1 MEQSY
6 PFIKDRPIVC
16 VQGLGFVGSA
26 MAVAVANVIDG
37 NGRPF
42 YNVIGIDLPIPTGFR
57 QIEELNKGRF
67 PFSTQDPNLQEALKK
82 ARKRKNFWATSDQ
95 SFYSLASTVIVDI
108 NLDVQEIQRNP
119 KIDFTSFIG
128 GIRGIGS
135 FIKPGTLV
143 IVETTVPPGT
153 CEKVVA
159 PMLNEEFAKRNFGP
173 GSFMLAHS
181 FERVMPG
188 IDYYKSI
195 TDFWR
200 VYAGHTDDAA
210 EACKSF
216 LSSIINTVEYP
227 LTRLMST
234 TASETAKVLENSYRA
249 VNIAFIEEW
258 SRFAEAT
265 GIDLFEIIDAIRVR
279 PTHSNI
285 RQPGFGVGGYCLTKD
300 PLMGSIAA
308 QSLFDIQGLEFPF
321 STMAISTNA
330 KMPLASLAMAEEML
344 GGNVNEKSILL
355 MGVSYRQDVGDTRH
369 SPSETF
375 VKKAI
380 HDGAKVVCQDP
391 LVSYWPELS
400 MEVLTD
406 IPNPNEFDIIV
417 FAVPH
422 RDYLMIN
429 FDNWLVSISPR
440 VLDANNVLDVQQR
453 EWLIRRGIAFRAI
466 GRGNIA

>member
-1 MEQSY
+1 
-6 PFIKDRPIVC
+6 
-16 VQGLGFVGSA
+16 
-26 MAVAVANVIDG
+26 MAVAVANATDG

-42 YNVIGIDLPIPTGFR
+42 YNVIGVDLPTPTGLR
-57 QIEELNKGRF
+57 QIEDLNNGRF
-67 PFSTQDPNLQEALKK
+67 PFSVQDPSLQEALKK
-82 ARKRKNFWATSDQ
+82 ARQQENFWAASDQ
-95 SFYSLASTVIVDI
+95 GFYSLASTVIVDI
-108 NLDVQEIQRNP
+108 NLDVQDIQRNP

-135 FIKPGTLV
+135 LIKPGTLV

-153 CEKVVA
+153 CEKIVA
-159 PMLNEEFAKRNFGP
+159 PVLNEELAKRNFGP
-173 GSFMLAHS
+173 DSFMLAHS

-216 LSSIINTVEYP
+216 LSTIINTAEYP

-258 SRFAEAT
+258 GRFAEAI

-308 QSLFDIQGLEFPF
+308 HSLFDIQGLEFPF
-321 STMAISTNA
+321 STMAVSTNA
-330 KMPLASLAMAEEML
+330 KMPLASLALATEML
-344 GGNVNEKSILL
+344 GGNVNGKSILL

-369 SPSETF
+369 SPSEIF
-375 VKKAI
+375 VKGAI
-380 HDGAKVVCQDP
+380 RSGAKVVCQDP
-391 LVSYWPELS
+391 LVSFWPELS
-400 MEVLTD
+400 LEVLTD
-406 IPNPNEFDIIV
+406 IPNPREFDIIV

-422 RDYLMIN
+422 RDYLKID
-429 FDNWLVSISPR
+429 FDNWFGSMRPK
-440 VLDANNVLDVQQR
+440 VLDVNNVFDVQQR
-453 EWLIRRGIAFRAI
+453 EWLIRHGISFRAI
-466 GRGNIA
+466 GRGNVG